1 MFNLKKL
8 PGALPDEK
16 IIGLYRRH
24 PITILGL
31 VISFCVFLVLPFM
44 AYAVLK
50 LYGAG
55 LYENQPLMSVF
66 IMSGGLFFMFVV
78 LFLYQHFMDYWLDMW
93 ILTNQRII
101 NIEQNGLF
109 SRTTSEL
116 RLYRV
121 QDVTAEV
128 NGFVKTIL
136 DFGMVYVQ
144 TAGEKVYFTF
154 EDVPHPNQIAKNVL
168 ELAELD
174 RKEHLEDAMEAVAE
188 TTLEKDKDDLREK
201 TARHLEP

>member
-1 MFNLKKL
+1 MFHLNKL

-16 IIGLYRRH
+16 TVGLYRRH

-31 VISFCVFLVLPFM
+31 VLVFGIFLILPLAAYLSLKVFHADYFQDQNLM
-44 AYAVLK
+44 ALFVM
-50 LYGAG
+50 G
-55 LYENQPLMSVF
+55 
-66 IMSGGLFFMFVV
+66 GGLFFLFVV
-78 LFLYQHFMDYWLDMW
+78 MFLYQHFLDYWLDMW
-93 ILTNQRII
+93 IVTDQRII

-121 QDVTAEV
+121 QDVTSEV
-128 NGFVKTIL
+128 NGFVRTML

-144 TAGEKVYFTF
+144 TAGEKEYFAF
-154 EDVPHPNQIAKNVL
+154 EDVHHPNQIAKKIL

-174 RKEHLEDAMEAVAE
+174 RKEHLEDAMEAAAE
-188 TTLEKDKDDLREK
+188 TTVEKEDALREK
-201 TARHLEP
+201 MASKLEP

>member
-1 MFNLKKL
+1 MFHLNKL

-16 IIGLYRRH
+16 IVGLYRRH

-31 VISFCVFLVLPFM
+31 IFVFCIFLILPLATYLSLKVFHADYFQDQNLM
-44 AYAVLK
+44 ALFVM
-50 LYGAG
+50 G
-55 LYENQPLMSVF
+55 
-66 IMSGGLFFMFVV
+66 GGLFFLFVV
-78 LFLYQHFMDYWLDMW
+78 MFLYQHFLDYWLDMW
-93 ILTNQRII
+93 IVTDQRII

-121 QDVTAEV
+121 QDVTSEV
-128 NGFVKTIL
+128 NGFVRSML

-144 TAGEKVYFTF
+144 TAGEKEYFTF
-154 EDVPHPNQIAKNVL
+154 EDVHHPNQIAKKIL

-174 RKEHLEDAMEAVAE
+174 RTEHLEAAMEAAAE
-188 TTLEKDKDDLREK
+188 TTVEKEDEIREK
-201 TARHLEP
+201 MASKLEP

>member
-1 MFNLKKL
+1 MFHLDKL

-31 VISFCVFLVLPFM
+31 IIVFCIFIILPLAAYLSLKIFGQTYFQNQQLM
-44 AYAVLK
+44 ALFVM
-50 LYGAG
+50 G
-55 LYENQPLMSVF
+55 
-66 IMSGGLFFMFVV
+66 GGLFFLFVV
-78 LFLYQHFMDYWLDMW
+78 MFLYQHFIDYWLDMW
-93 ILTNQRII
+93 IVTDQRII

-121 QDVTAEV
+121 QDVTAKV
-128 NGFVKTIL
+128 DGFVRSML

-144 TAGEKVYFTF
+144 TAGEKEYFTF
-154 EDVPHPNQIAKNVL
+154 EDVSHPNQISKKIL

-174 RKEHLEDAMEAVAE
+174 RKEHLEEAMEAAAE
-188 TTLEKDKDDLREK
+188 TTVEKEDELREK
-201 TARHLEP
+201 TARRLEP